1 MSRLDEKTRK
11 VSSDRKKLT
20 RDEPIRWSKPQIVS
34 NSNVIKKIFV
44 GGAQTRHNF
53 RLSPAW
59 KVFYQLDCSPC
70 SAFPLTFQFDGTR
83 IHFTSLLSPRHF
95 WFYHEEKYF
104 FYFVSSD
111 SRWRKIF
118 AYASRLGLVFS
129 ETFFLSLGCLS
140 LSTKLNHKSARAE
153 HLFCP
158 LCVRKT
164 IASQRL
170 GCFVLHYMSNSRLT

>member
-1 MSRLDEKTRK
+1 MVKAANCVKLECDKKNFRRRSSNSPQFSTLTSLESSLSARL
-11 VSSDRKKLT
+11 LT
-20 RDEPIRWSKPQIVS
+20 LFRLPINLSIRWHSYS
-34 NSNVIKKIFV
+34 L
-44 GGAQTRHNF
+44 H
-53 RLSPAW
+53 LSP
-59 KVFYQLDCSPC
+59 KS
-70 SAFPLTFQFDGTR
+70 SAFLV
-83 IHFTSLLSPRHF
+83 LSRG
-95 WFYHEEKYF
+95 KIL
-104 FYFVSSD
+104 FYFVSPD

-129 ETFFLSLGCLS
+129 ETFFLSLECLS

-153 HLFCP
+153 HLFRP